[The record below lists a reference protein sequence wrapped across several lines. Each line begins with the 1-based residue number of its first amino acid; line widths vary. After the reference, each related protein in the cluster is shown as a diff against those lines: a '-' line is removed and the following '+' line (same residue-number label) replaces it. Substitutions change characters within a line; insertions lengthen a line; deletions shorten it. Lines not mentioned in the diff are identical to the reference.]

1 MTKGSSMTDEEL
13 NRLGVTRK
21 TDEFGRAVYLVPCVV
36 CGKLVGMHMFTTQKV
51 VKCSFCKKEIVKRRK
66 AKVDAAREEILS
78 ILAEDLG
85 TDYEHLRRFEKAT
98 TKFGRAYAD
107 NIEDAR
113 TAIDKFDSIPEAV
126 ACIELLHIGTR
137 VIVHQRVGDYTVDFC
152 LPEEKVVV
160 EIDGSLYHNDEAKEQ
175 MRDYAISHM
184 LEGDWEIR
192 HIPADAVMKNHVVFG
207 KGMRRMLNERREELG
222 IERLS

>member
-1 MTKGSSMTDEEL
+1 MTDEEL

-21 TDEFGRAVYLVPCVV
+21 TDDFGRAVYLVPCVV
-36 CGKLVGMHMFTTQKV
+36 CGKPVGMHMFTTQKV
-51 VKCSFCKKEIVKRRK
+51 VKCSFCKKEIEKRRK

-107 NIEDAR
+107 NIETAR
-113 TAIDKFDSIPEAV
+113 NAIDEFDSVPEVV

-137 VIVHQRVGDYTVDFC
+137 VIVHQKVGDYTVDFC

-184 LEGDWEIR
+184 LEGDWKIR

-207 KGMRRMLNERREELG
+207 KGMKHMLNERREELG